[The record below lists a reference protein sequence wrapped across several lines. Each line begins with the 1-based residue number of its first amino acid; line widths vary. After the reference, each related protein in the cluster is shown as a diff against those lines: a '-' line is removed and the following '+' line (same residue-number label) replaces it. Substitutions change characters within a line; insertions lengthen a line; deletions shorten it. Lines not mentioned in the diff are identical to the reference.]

1 MMYISLAIIIV
12 VITVLFLVLKKNN
25 KELFSDTPQC
35 VAGNDECTEY
45 YLLVSTITNYLDEI
59 VFNLL
64 FHNDDLKNHL
74 KAIYSKA
81 SDDKKIT
88 ILKNKIKEFIDLN
101 NDKIDIK
108 TNHIVPNTFYEF
120 DIHNSLSEEYNGYLS
135 DDQIKEKNKLLK
147 KIGENDEIKSNLI
160 KFNLINC
167 CLECMRS
174 DLIKIVNANIP
185 ELSNDLDE
193 NILIIITYLITTNP
207 DFSGNYILSP
217 IEVDTDSKLN
227 SFKEIIKTRGKMLNN
242 ITGTL

>member
-1 MMYISLAIIIV
+1 MMYISLFIIIV
-12 VITVLFLVLKKNN
+12 VIIVLFLVLKKNN

-35 VAGNDECTEY
+35 VAGNEECTKY

-74 KAIYSKA
+74 KSLYNKS
-81 SDDKKIT
+81 SDDKKIS
-88 ILKNKIKEFIDLN
+88 ILKNEIKEFIDLN
-101 NDKIDIK
+101 KDKIDINADPNI
-108 TNHIVPNTFYEF
+108 NHNVPNTFYEF
-120 DIHNSLSEEYNGYLS
+120 DIYNSLSEEFNGYLS
-135 DDQIKEKNKLLK
+135 DDQIKKKNELLQE
-147 KIGENDEIKSNLI
+147 IGDDDQI

-167 CLECMRS
+167 CLKCIRS
-174 DLIKIVNANIP
+174 DLNKIVNANIP

-207 DFSGNYILSP
+207 DFSGNFNFSP
-217 IEVDTDSKLN
+217 IQIDTDSKLN
-227 SFKEIIKTRGKMLNN
+227 SFKEIIKKRGKLLNN